1 MDTSTIIWIIVAII
15 VVIAIINRVEY
26 GRFD

>member
-1 MDTSTIIWIIVAII
+1 MSAILVI
-15 VVIAIINRVEY
+15 AVFILVIAIINRVEY

>member
-1 MDTSTIIWIIVAII
+1 MSAIYVI
-15 VVIAIINRVEY
+15 AVFIAVIAIINRVEY